1 MSSSSGEEIPV
12 LSTTQESR
20 ELNIIGRFDYYTVQ
34 DGPQRGAA
42 ILHFSGF
49 GVVNLVGLDPEAARV
64 GDIAVEISH
73 SGFYTR
79 ARVWLKVTNGVR
91 AWVCTSEFQE
101 NFYYTSYLA

>member
-1 MSSSSGEEIPV
+1 M
-12 LSTTQESR
+12 
-20 ELNIIGRFDYYTVQ
+20 NIIGRFDYYTVQ

-42 ILHFSGF
+42 ILRFSGF
-49 GVVNLVGLDPEAARV
+49 GVVSLVGLDLEAARV

-79 ARVWLKVTNGVR
+79 ARVWLKVTNGAR
-91 AWVCTSEFQE
+91 AWVCTSELHE